1 MLAVKL
7 YRSEMPIEKFI
18 IYDHGLAEMT
28 VDQTRIL
35 RMAQVFDTLY
45 AAGHKPFDLA
55 LERLIALL
63 RVSLAL
69 FCLIDFALALGP
81 QHYDRSIFELV
92 LVAYTVFGLVVA
104 WLPIIGRLR
113 TGWQLPVHVIDVGVI
128 SYLIY
133 FLQNLSS
140 TFFILYVFV
149 LLSATFRWDSR
160 GAIWTTFL
168 VFALQVIL
176 FVSNGSMG
184 QFLIQN
190 AFLFII
196 GGMFAF
202 FGVGRERSANRL
214 NQLAAWPSVRAQSY
228 TNIDHSWLDTS
239 LRHIAT
245 VLQVPRALIVWE
257 IAQEPYSFMTL
268 FADGKCQQDRMTDN
282 ILSNLVSVE
291 LQDEVF
297 ASESVESKECITL
310 TGIENQVNLIIDK
323 AVQTKFKISSVC
335 SAPFSSDNC
344 KGRLFLLDRSGWG
357 EDDLTLTEIVASRL
371 RIEIENYALCVRLEE
386 IAASRERMRILRDL
400 HDGTLQSLAAAALQL
415 KMIASHSDEKVQ
427 EEIDSVRRLVLGEQ
441 RRIRAFVDGRQPSP
455 QQKPIQLYNAM
466 QREMK
471 KMEQQWGCLVALQS
485 VTPQDATVSYELIH
499 EFEFLIA
506 EAVANAVQHGNAS
519 RINIKI
525 ERTPDHVQLRIADNG
540 SGLPGTLGTYS
551 EAELL
556 AQGIG
561 PQSISKRITELRG
574 TLSLSSARQG
584 VELFIDLP
592 VNDQAAHKIS
602 DKAHA
607 FG

>member
-1 MLAVKL
+1 M
-7 YRSEMPIEKFI
+7 
-18 IYDHGLAEMT
+18 
-28 VDQTRIL
+28 
-35 RMAQVFDTLY
+35 
-45 AAGHKPFDLA
+45 
-55 LERLIALL
+55 
-63 RVSLAL
+63 
-69 FCLIDFALALGP
+69 
-81 QHYDRSIFELV
+81 
-92 LVAYTVFGLVVA
+92 
-104 WLPIIGRLR
+104 
-113 TGWQLPVHVIDVGVI
+113 
-128 SYLIY
+128 
-133 FLQNLSS
+133 
-140 TFFILYVFV
+140 
-149 LLSATFRWDSR
+149 
-160 GAIWTTFL
+160 
-168 VFALQVIL
+168 
-176 FVSNGSMG
+176 
-184 QFLIQN
+184 
-190 AFLFII
+190 
-196 GGMFAF
+196 
-202 FGVGRERSANRL
+202 
-214 NQLAAWPSVRAQSY
+214 
-228 TNIDHSWLDTS
+228 
-239 LRHIAT
+239 
-245 VLQVPRALIVWE
+245 
-257 IAQEPYSFMTL
+257 
-268 FADGKCQQDRMTDN
+268 
-282 ILSNLVSVE
+282 
-291 LQDEVF
+291 
-297 ASESVESKECITL
+297 
-310 TGIENQVNLIIDK
+310 
-323 AVQTKFKISSVC
+323 
-335 SAPFSSDNC
+335 
-344 KGRLFLLDRSGWG
+344 
-357 EDDLTLTEIVASRL
+357 TEIVASRL
-371 RIEIENYALCVRLEE
+371 RIEIDNYALCVRLEE

-415 KMIASHSDEKVQ
+415 KMIASHSEEKVQ
-427 EEIDSVRRLVLGEQ
+427 EEIGSVRRLVLGEQ

-455 QQKPIQLYNAM
+455 PQKPIQLYNAM